1 MLRKAHLASVG
12 SALYFLAFLAGDFLT
27 LFFTAFAFL
36 AGDFLAG
43 DFLTLCF
50 TTILA
55 GDLTICFTAVA
66 LSAGDFLTLFF
77 CAVALV
83 AGDFLAWENDTG
95 KVRREVE
102 QEIRESKMKGDK
114 WKEAMPWTTIRQYWT
129 TRPRQQGT

>member
-1 MLRKAHLASVG
+1 M
-12 SALYFLAFLAGDFLT
+12 T
-27 LFFTAFAFL
+27 LFFTAVAFL

-50 TTILA
+50 TTTLA
-55 GDLTICFTAVA
+55 GDLTICFTAVD

-95 KVRREVE
+95 KVRREGE
-102 QEIRESKMKGDK
+102 QEIHESKRKGDK
-114 WKEAMPWTTIRQYWT
+114 WKEAMPLSTFRQSWTI
-129 TRPRQQGT
+129 RPRQQGT